1 MDYLSLITDNTRATD
16 DFINATKLCKEFG
29 KRLDLWKKAEHT
41 QEYMKALSDHLNRF
55 PPYGGEVQII
65 QTRPGVGTFIH
76 PLLA

>member
-1 MDYLSLITDNTRATD
+1 
-16 DFINATKLCKEFG
+16 
-29 KRLDLWKKAEHT
+29 
-41 QEYMKALSDHLNRF
+41 MKALSDRLNRF